1 MKRILQGQEAM
12 LLRCGASGL
21 IRMAAEEACEFHR
34 SVNSFGAAVRKKD
47 AVHSGPRCQ
56 FAPER
61 ALIRVMKKIRKVNGA
76 RRFAAHYLYD
86 ARMRLAERVSGD
98 SANKS
103 RVTFSRGI
111 ENVCA
116 AAGSHDHR
124 LALIGGPKK

>member
-76 RRFAAHYLYD
+76 RRFAADYFYD
-86 ARMRLAERVSGD
+86 ARMRVAERVYGD
-98 SANKS
+98 AAKK
-103 RVTFSRGI
+103 I
-111 ENVCA
+111 EILFNRFLFGRSLHHA
-116 AAGSHDHR
+116 AERA
-124 LALIGGPKK
+124 A